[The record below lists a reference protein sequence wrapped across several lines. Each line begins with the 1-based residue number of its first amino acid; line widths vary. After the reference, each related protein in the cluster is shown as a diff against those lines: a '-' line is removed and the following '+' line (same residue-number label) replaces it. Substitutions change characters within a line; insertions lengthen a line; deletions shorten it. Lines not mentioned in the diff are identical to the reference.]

1 MLEKI
6 KELHEVNSGE
16 LQNLL
21 DVSQEKVKEER
32 KKLEEISIQVMPL
45 IESLRGEIDL
55 EKEKV
60 LKQSELIE
68 RIHTDNKTLIEQK
81 KVFVEERNNLYSLK
95 EKQAE

>member
-1 MLEKI
+1 
-6 KELHEVNSGE
+6 
-16 LQNLL
+16 
-21 DVSQEKVKEER
+21 VKEER

-81 KVFVEERNNLYSLK
+81 KVFVEERNNLYSLI

>member
-81 KVFVEERNNLYSLK
+81 KVFVEERNNLYSLI

>member
-1 MLEKI
+1 M
-6 KELHEVNSGE
+6 
-16 LQNLL
+16 
-21 DVSQEKVKEER
+21 KEER